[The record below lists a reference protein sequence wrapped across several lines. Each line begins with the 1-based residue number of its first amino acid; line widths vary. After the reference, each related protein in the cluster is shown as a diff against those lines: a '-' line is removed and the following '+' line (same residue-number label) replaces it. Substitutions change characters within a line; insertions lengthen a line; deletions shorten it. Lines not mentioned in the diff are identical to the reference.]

1 MRIPRAAPG
10 EPRAASVERRARAS
24 MRAAIKDRLLHD
36 LHKMSS
42 ARDSE
47 MARADS
53 DLVEILHDYQT
64 DLMDDDELTSHQE
77 KK

>member
-1 MRIPRAAPG
+1 MT
-10 EPRAASVERRARAS
+10 
-24 MRAAIKDRLLHD
+24 
-36 LHKMSS
+36 S

-64 DLMDDDELTSHQE
+64 DLIDDDELTMTGEPFQGVRNHDALLLWRRTT
-77 KK
+77 